1 MCGRASSARRPGDD
15 PPPALFPARREGSAG
30 TRAELFPGLTLTRMC
45 IQSEDFP
52 HHHAAR
58 QGGLELTHCHMGR
71 VGWSMKEGV
80 TLYLGPGDLALH
92 TMDCCAHSVL
102 GFPLGYYEGVS
113 LTLDPEKL
121 AAQLPPV
128 LAQAGVDP
136 LGAAGAVLPQG
147 APGGADGRPE
157 LEPIFQPLYDLP
169 RALRLPYYTLKV
181 QELLL
186 TLSRMDPPEE
196 KQPTQYLS
204 QQVELIRAIP

>member
-1 MCGRASSARRPGDD
+1 MKTDWAGIVAEKLAEVPEGYVRESILSPTAPETIHHHRLFFQRGGKG
-15 PPPALFPARREGSAG
+15 ALE
-30 TRAELFPGLTLTRMC
+30 RAELFPGLTLTRMC

-136 LGAAGAVLPQG
+136 L
-147 APGGADGRPE
+147 
-157 LEPIFQPLYDLP
+157 
-169 RALRLPYYTLKV
+169 ALRERFWTV
-181 QELLL
+181 
-186 TLSRMDPPEE
+186 
-196 KQPTQYLS
+196 
-204 QQVELIRAIP
+204 IRGIRPR

>member
-1 MCGRASSARRPGDD
+1 MKTDWAGIVAEKLAEVPEGYVRESILSPTAPETTHHRLFFQRGGKG
-15 PPPALFPARREGSAG
+15 ALE
-30 TRAELFPGLTLTRMC
+30 RAELFPGLTLTRMC

-71 VGWSMKEGV
+71 VGWSMKESV

-128 LAQAGVDP
+128 GRGWRV
-136 LGAAGAVLPQG
+136 PQH
-147 APGGADGRPE
+147 P
-157 LEPIFQPLYDLP
+157 
-169 RALRLPYYTLKV
+169 
-181 QELLL
+181 
-186 TLSRMDPPEE
+186 
-196 KQPTQYLS
+196 
-204 QQVELIRAIP
+204 

>member
-1 MCGRASSARRPGDD
+1 
-15 PPPALFPARREGSAG
+15 
-30 TRAELFPGLTLTRMC
+30 MC

-58 QGGLELTHCHMGR
+58 QGGLELTHCHIGR

-136 LGAAGAVLPQG
+136 LALRERFCPKGHPAVLT
-147 APGGADGRPE
+147 ARPE
-157 LEPIFQPLYDLP
+157 MEPIFQPLYDLP
-169 RALRLPYYTLKV
+169 RRCGCPI
-181 QELLL
+181 
-186 TLSRMDPPEE
+186 
-196 KQPTQYLS
+196 
-204 QQVELIRAIP
+204 IR